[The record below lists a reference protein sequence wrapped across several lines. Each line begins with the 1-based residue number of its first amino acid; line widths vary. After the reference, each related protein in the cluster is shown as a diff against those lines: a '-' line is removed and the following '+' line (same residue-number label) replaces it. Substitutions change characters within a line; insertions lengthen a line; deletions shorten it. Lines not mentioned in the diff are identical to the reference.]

1 MSLPEPD
8 PHLPGSS
15 PVDIERENR
24 LLTRRL
30 RRLEANARRLEEFQ
44 DSNSTLLS
52 HLLRDLEAERAR
64 SHELL
69 LNVLPQRI
77 IDRLNAGETRI
88 ADRHDDAA
96 VLFSD
101 FVGFTRISAEL
112 DAATLIEELNDLFR
126 GFDAI
131 CEATGVEKIKTVGDA
146 YLGVGG
152 VADGGADR
160 RIDPAPAIA
169 ETALRMASLVAD
181 RPPGNAPWQV
191 RIGIHAGPIVA
202 GIVGTSKFAYDVWG
216 DTVNVASRLETTA
229 EPGRIHVSPELASR
243 LEPRYVL
250 EPRGSVE
257 LKGKGPTET
266 FYLLGRRRRLGR
278 RSRASDV
285 RV

>member
-1 MSLPEPD
+1 MSLPDPD

-15 PVDIERENR
+15 PADLERENR

-30 RRLEANARRLEEFQ
+30 RRLEANARHLEEFQ

-52 HLLRDLEAERAR
+52 HLLRDLEVERAR

-88 ADRHDDAA
+88 ADRHDDVA

-112 DAATLIEELNDLFR
+112 EAATLIEELNDLFR
-126 GFDAI
+126 GFDTI
-131 CEATGVEKIKTVGDA
+131 CESTGVEKIKTVGDA
-146 YLGVGG
+146 YLVVGG
-152 VADGGADR
+152 VASDGSGDQT
-160 RIDPAPAIA
+160 DPANAIA

-181 RPPGNAPWQV
+181 RPPDNASWQV
-191 RIGIHAGPIVA
+191 RIGIHVGPIVA

-216 DTVNVASRLETTA
+216 DTVNIASRLETTS

-243 LEPRYVL
+243 LQTGYLL

-266 FYLLGRRRRLGR
+266 YYLLGRRN
-278 RSRASDV
+278 RASEA